1 MAYPSDLTQAEYEEI
16 KHYLPDKKCTKPLKW
31 TKHQIINGMMYVLVS
46 GCQWRMLPKDMPPW
60 ETVYYYFNT
69 WKKAGVIDLILKKS
83 GKKVSSIAGKR
94 TFTDKGYY

>member
-1 MAYPSDLTQAEYEEI
+1 MAYPSDLTQAEDQEI

-46 GCQWRMLPKDMPPW
+46 GCQWQDMLPKVMPPW

-69 WKKAGVIDLILKKS
+69 LEVII
-83 GKKVSSIAGKR
+83 INIPFCR
-94 TFTDKGYY
+94 